1 MSHEIS
7 IVLNTFAKLYV
18 RADFRTRFLH
28 EAVKKP
34 GRLYWRI
41 CHATEQ
47 LFDESLKGAPVRW
60 PTSRHYLS
68 LSHIGIDVQSWGDA
82 EGRPSLDE
90 GLIIADEGRW
100 FWARSESGQH
110 LPAQDYSSPG

>member
-7 IVLNTFAKLYV
+7 GALITFAHLYI

-34 GRLYWRI
+34 GRLYWRV

-47 LFDESLKGAPVRW
+47 LFDDRLKGAPVRW
-60 PTSRHYLS
+60 PTSQIYLS
-68 LSHIGIDVQSWGDA
+68 LSNTGLHVQSWGDA

-100 FWARSESGQH
+100 FWARSECGRH